1 MVLSVWW
8 SLSAIIFCLS
18 SSVYDFLNKGRKSR
32 CMLFQGIRVLTIE
45 VGLKEINSRLNT
57 RAVHIDHE
65 DMC

>member
-1 MVLSVWW
+1 
-8 SLSAIIFCLS
+8 
-18 SSVYDFLNKGRKSR
+18 
-32 CMLFQGIRVLTIE
+32 MLFQGIRVLTIE